1 MKYSIRN
8 VIVVPTKEDKAKLL
22 GRKVY
27 AGDNIPELINDANN
41 GNSIMIL
48 DEVIEGINSSFR
60 CHSNTKTGR
69 FSAIIVKEEY
79 FPFGSFES
87 FKNEYKK
94 RIGDSP
100 FFLLRESREYDPY
113 TYIVTGYRNSGLL
126 VAGCEYSWEELL
138 KFYTFTDGSPVGV
151 LEE

>member
-8 VIVVPTKEDKAKLL
+8 VIVVPSEEDKVKLI
-22 GRKVY
+22 GRSVF
-27 AGDNIPELINDANN
+27 AGDNIPELIRDANN
-41 GNSIMIL
+41 GKGIVIL
-48 DEVIEGINSSFR
+48 DEVIEEINSSFR
-60 CHSNTKTGR
+60 CHSNSKDGR

-100 FFLLRESREYDPY
+100 FFLLKDKEREDPY
-113 TYIVTGYRNSGLL
+113 TLIVTGWRDSGLI
-126 VAGCEYSWEELL
+126 VAGCEYSWKELF

-151 LEE
+151 LK